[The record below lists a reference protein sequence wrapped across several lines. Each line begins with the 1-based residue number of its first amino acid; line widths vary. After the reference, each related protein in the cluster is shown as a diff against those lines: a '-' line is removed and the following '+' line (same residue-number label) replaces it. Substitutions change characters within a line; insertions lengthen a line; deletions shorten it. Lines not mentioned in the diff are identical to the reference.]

1 MEVQRYTMSASLSI
15 REEDKREEVSKK
27 KKKKRMFEMIKETN
41 VSPKNTTPAT

>member
-1 MEVQRYTMSASLSI
+1 MSASLSI
-15 REEDKREEVSKK
+15 REEDKREEVSKKK